1 MTYPPFHPWAGAT
14 RTAANGR
21 RGLSPNFCWSS
32 VRGSYA
38 SLRLP
43 GGFRIGHLLA
53 RQRDQ

>member
-1 MTYPPFHPWAGAT
+1 MAT
-14 RTAANGR
+14 RTAAPGKAH
-21 RGLSPNFCWSS
+21 GLSPDFYWSP
-32 VRGSYA
+32 VRGPYA